1 MLATIRERTSHE
13 DGVTLVELLWATVI
27 LAVVL
32 AAMAASS
39 VASIAG
45 TASANGQVAAN
56 QFANEVVERVRDER
70 WTTLVPAAGTPV
82 NPSYPAVVR
91 KGVTYTPTV
100 ALTWVDDPCNGSDTT
115 ATTDGKKDYLR
126 VDVTVT
132 WVIKGKTRTLNVQTF
147 RTPTPAEL
155 KPHRVKDLT
164 CV

>member
-1 MLATIRERTSHE
+1 MLATIRERTSPE

-45 TASANGQVAAN
+45 TTSANGQVAAN
-56 QFANEVVERVRDER
+56 QFANEVVERIRDER
-70 WTTLVPAAGTPV
+70 WTTLVPTGTPV

-100 ALTWVDDPCNGSDTT
+100 ALTWVNDPCNGSAIT
-115 ATTDGKKDYLR
+115 ATTDGTKDYLR

-132 WVIKGKTRTLNVQTF
+132 WVIKDKTRTLNVQTF

-155 KPHRVKDLT
+155 KPHRVEVLT
-164 CV
+164 CA